1 MQSEDSAAAGQ
12 SQRRSYGTGSLY
24 VRTDR
29 SGRDTWYGYW
39 RTNGRAVKRRIGLRR
54 AAGSREGLTRAQA
67 EAELRRLIGEVKV
80 EAIVGERLTVEQVG
94 QRYLHYLQSKGRK
107 PSTIA
112 AVRGHLTHWHS
123 PFFAER
129 SLQAITA
136 EDIADLI
143 SLMHAGERRAESLAP
158 SSCRRRRSARS
169 SARSTRCLTSQR
181 SAGGRRVTPWTR
193 SSCLKSR
200 AAKTSVSSRRPK
212 CAQSSRPQF
221 QGSRGDRPCAV
232 HHGRDDRPAS
242 G

>member
-143 SLMHAGERRAESLAP
+143 SLMHAGERPSGITRSKQLSPASIRKIVSTLHALFDFATKRGWASRNPVDSIELPEVTRSEDIRFLTPTEVRAVVASAVPGLT
-158 SSCRRRRSARS
+158 RRS
-169 SARSTRCLTSQR
+169 TVRCT
-181 SAGGRRVTPWTR
+181 
-193 SSCLKSR
+193 
-200 AAKTSVSSRRPK
+200 
-212 CAQSSRPQF
+212 SRP
-221 QGSRGDRPCAV
+221 R
-232 HHGRDDRPAS
+232 
-242 G
+242 